1 MAVLAPHYAWVM
13 RQTIVSLVD
22 DLDGSDADQTVTFG
36 IDGRSYE
43 IDLSAANAG
52 ELRSSLDSWVSRARR
67 AGAERRDEP
76 GAVDTLETL
85 HTRARL
91 TTVLP
96 AVGESRNALI
106 RAWAAENGHHA
117 PASGRIPQTV
127 VKAYKDAQR

>member
-1 MAVLAPHYAWVM
+1 MPLLGGRADAHYASVM

-52 ELRSSLDSWVSRARR
+52 ELRSALGGWASKARR
-67 AGAERRDEP
+67 AGDERRTESGDL
-76 GAVDTLETL
+76 VR
-85 HTRARL
+85 H

-117 PASGRIPQTV
+117 PARGRIPQAV
-127 VKAYKDAQR
+127 VKAYKAAQH

>member
-1 MAVLAPHYAWVM
+1 M

-52 ELRSSLDSWVSRARR
+52 ALRSSLNGWVSRARP
-67 AGAERRDEP
+67 AGADRRTEP
-76 GAVDTLETL
+76 GTVV
-85 HTRARL
+85 RL

-96 AVGESRNALI
+96 PVGESRNALI

-117 PASGRIPQTV
+117 PARGRIPQTV
-127 VKAYKDAQR
+127 VKAYKDAQH

>member
-1 MAVLAPHYAWVM
+1 M

-22 DLDGSDADQTVTFG
+22 DLDGSDADR
-36 IDGRSYE
+36 DGDLRHRRRTPTRSTCPQ
-43 IDLSAANAG
+43 ANAG
-52 ELRSSLDSWVSRARR
+52 QLRSSLGGWVSRARR
-67 AGAERRDEP
+67 AGDERSADP
-76 GAVDTLETL
+76 GLR
-85 HTRARL
+85 HTVPRARR

-117 PASGRIPQTV
+117 PARGRIPQAV

>member
-1 MAVLAPHYAWVM
+1 M

-22 DLDGSDADQTVTFG
+22 DLDGTDADQTVTFG

-52 ELRSSLDSWVSRARR
+52 RLRSSLGGWVSRARR
-67 AGAERRDEP
+67 AGDEGRAETGD
-76 GAVDTLETL
+76 VDALVP
-85 HTRARL
+85 RARL

-117 PASGRIPQTV
+117 PARGRIPQPV

>member
-1 MAVLAPHYAWVM
+1 M

-52 ELRSSLDSWVSRARR
+52 QLRSSLHGWVSRARR
-67 AGAERRDEP
+67 AGDERRADP
-76 GAVDTLETL
+76 GSVETL
-85 HTRARL
+85 APRARL

-117 PASGRIPQTV
+117 PARGRIPQPI

>member
-1 MAVLAPHYAWVM
+1 M

-52 ELRSSLDSWVSRARR
+52 RLRSSLGGWVSRARR
-67 AGAERRDEP
+67 AGDEGRVET
-76 GAVDTLETL
+76 GAADTLVP
-85 HTRARL
+85 RV

-117 PASGRIPQTV
+117 PARGRIPQPV

>member
-1 MAVLAPHYAWVM
+1 M

-36 IDGRSYE
+36 IDGRTYE

-52 ELRSSLDSWVSRARR
+52 QLRSSLGGWVSRARR
-67 AGAERRDEP
+67 AGDERSADP
-76 GAVDTLETL
+76 GLVDTLVP
-85 HTRARL
+85 RARL

-117 PASGRIPQTV
+117 PARGRIPQPV
-127 VKAYKDAQR
+127 VKAYKDAHR

>member
-1 MAVLAPHYAWVM
+1 M

-22 DLDGSDADQTVTFG
+22 DLDGSDATETVTFG
-36 IDGRSYE
+36 IDGSSYE
-43 IDLSAANAG
+43 IDLSQAHADQ
-52 ELRSSLDSWVSRARR
+52 LRSSLDRWVARARR
-67 AGAERRDEP
+67 AGDEP
-76 GAVDTLETL
+76 RTEPG
-85 HTRARL
+85 TRTRS

-117 PASGRIPQTV
+117 PARGRIPQPI